1 MDSMRNLTNALAI
14 PGMPDWTGLVLL
26 ALGLLCAA
34 AFLLMPFSVFGVK
47 ARLEALEVQ
56 LDEIQAEI
64 RALALRLGE
73 TEPAHRRGPTP
84 TTEWV
89 EPPASYVAT
98 PTRDHGGPR
107 VTPPVPPPAAWPE
120 APSRNS
126 APSRSEPKLDWPR
139 NRH

>member
-1 MDSMRNLTNALAI
+1 MRNLATTLAI
-14 PGMPDWTGLVLL
+14 PGMPDWTGLLLL

-64 RALALRLGE
+64 RSLALRMG
-73 TEPAHRRGPTP
+73 EPAPPRRGPAATD
-84 TTEWV
+84 EWV

-98 PTRDHGGPR
+98 PARDYAAPR
-107 VTPPVPPPAAWPE
+107 VAPPVPPPAAWPE
-120 APSRNS
+120 APARGA
-126 APSRSEPKLDWPR
+126 APSSRSEPRLDWPR
-139 NRH
+139 NRN

>member
-1 MDSMRNLTNALAI
+1 MDGMRNLATALAI

-34 AFLLMPFSVFGVK
+34 AFLLMPFSVFGLK

-64 RALALRLGE
+64 RTLALRLGE
-73 TEPAHRRGPTP
+73 PDAPAIRRAPAS
-84 TTEWV
+84 TEWV
-89 EPPASYVAT
+89 EPPTSYVAT
-98 PTRDHGGPR
+98 PARDYAAPR
-107 VTPPVPPPAAWPE
+107 ITPPVPPPAAWPD

-126 APSRSEPKLDWPR
+126 TPTRSEPKLDWPR